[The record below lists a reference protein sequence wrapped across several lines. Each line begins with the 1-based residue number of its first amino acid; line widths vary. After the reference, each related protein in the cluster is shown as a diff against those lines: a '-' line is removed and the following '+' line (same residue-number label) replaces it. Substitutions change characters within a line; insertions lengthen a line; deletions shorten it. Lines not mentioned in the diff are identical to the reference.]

1 MNRGNKMKNSMKYIL
16 NTIVS
21 LASFIGGGFFG
32 VLLIGLML
40 SIEGPTLVMIPGPIW
55 ESLLPVLGFILIY
68 GILIAIMYKKVG
80 FKLVKL
86 SICIFIAGIL
96 FGPAIA
102 MMYYDIMGS

>member
-1 MNRGNKMKNSMKYIL
+1 MKNPKKYIL
-16 NTIVS
+16 NTVVS

-32 VLLIGLML
+32 VLLISLML

-55 ESLLPVLGFILIY
+55 ESLLPVLAFILIY
-68 GILIAIMYKKVG
+68 GIIIMIMYKKVG
-80 FKLVKL
+80 LKLVKL